1 MINVANPL
9 LGIVLGSA
17 SDSQHAYAIGKI
29 LDEMGIPFEVT
40 ISSAHRTPEDVVAY
54 SLSCQGRGIRAIIA
68 VAGLS
73 AALPGV
79 IAAHT
84 DLPVIGVPVASGSLG
99 GIDALLSIAQM
110 PPGVPVA
117 SVGINGSKNAA
128 ILAVR
133 ILSLTDENISGKL
146 VLWTEDQRK
155 KVQVSR
161 SELKDLPLVPEEIFT
176 RE

>member
-1 MINVANPL
+1 MANPL

-17 SDSQHAYAIGKI
+17 SDSQHAYTIGKI
-29 LDEMGIPFEVT
+29 LDELGIPFEVT
-40 ISSAHRTPEDVVAY
+40 ISSAHRTPEDVVSY
-54 SLSCQGRGIRAIIA
+54 SISSKKRGIRAIIA

-99 GIDALLSIAQM
+99 GIDALLSITQM

-128 ILAVR
+128 ILAAR
-133 ILSLTDENISGKL
+133 ILALIDDNISEKL
-146 VLWTEDQRK
+146 AIWAEEQKR

-161 SELKDLPLVPEEIFT
+161 AELQDLPLVSEEIFT
-176 RE
+176 KE

>member
-1 MINVANPL
+1 
-9 LGIVLGSA
+9 
-17 SDSQHAYAIGKI
+17 
-29 LDEMGIPFEVT
+29 
-40 ISSAHRTPEDVVAY
+40 
-54 SLSCQGRGIRAIIA
+54 
-68 VAGLS
+68 
-73 AALPGV
+73 
-79 IAAHT
+79 
-84 DLPVIGVPVASGSLG
+84 
-99 GIDALLSIAQM
+99 
-110 PPGVPVA
+110 PVA

-146 VLWTEDQRK
+146 ALWTEDQRK